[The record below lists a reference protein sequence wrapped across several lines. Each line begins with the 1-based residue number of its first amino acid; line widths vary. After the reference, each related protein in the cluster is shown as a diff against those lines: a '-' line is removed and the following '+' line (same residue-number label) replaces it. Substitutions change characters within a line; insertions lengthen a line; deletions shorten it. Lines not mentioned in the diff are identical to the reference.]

1 MLMLIQPTG
10 SCFVASGSRC
20 HRPSP
25 LASPRD
31 ASAAN
36 TTGKGAETLP
46 DVCPLYVA
54 EYKRLDMTSGEVDV
68 YRGDDHCRQ
77 RAQHEA
83 WQRKH
88 EAKRYGVMRLH
99 SYSSTLANGSA
110 AHGRKRLI
118 VNLVFCPGFTSTS
131 K

>member
-1 MLMLIQPTG
+1 L
-10 SCFVASGSRC
+10 ASGK
-20 HRPSP
+20 P
-25 LASPRD
+25 PRRQRREHIG
-31 ASAAN
+31 
-36 TTGKGAETLP
+36 TGKGAETLP

-54 EYKRLDMTSGEVDV
+54 EYKLPEMTSGEVDV
-68 YRGDDHCRQ
+68 YRGDDQCRQ

-88 EAKRYGVMRLH
+88 KVDRFWVRHLH
-99 SYSSTLANGSA
+99 LYSSTLANGSA

-118 VNLVFCPGFTSTS
+118 VNLVFCPGFTFTS